1 MADEQPILSRK
12 ALAILRTGG
21 AAGIPGNRNLAA
33 KVAALD
39 KEMPDIVRRVAKGA
53 TKRAATQAQALY
65 TEAFD
70 RQQYF
75 RPDGLRYRLGRNT
88 PKYNKWKA
96 RLGLTPVKR
105 GHFSGRL
112 SRAIDDM
119 VKVSHTGFGIK
130 LELRAAAARSG
141 ASEYLDYYEEQKAPG
156 LGDPRSIPRIV
167 FKDWERY
174 MRREV
179 RREAGAFLKSVAGS
193 KLIPKILSDRQV
205 GMWIGKVRVE
215 LRAG

>member
-39 KEMPDIVRRVAKGA
+39 KEMPGIIRTAAREA
-53 TKRAATQAQALY
+53 TRRAARQAQMLY
-65 TEAFD
+65 TEAFE

-75 RPDGLRYRLGRNT
+75 RPNGLRYRLGRNT
-88 PKYNKWKA
+88 LKYNKWKA
-96 RLGLTPVKR
+96 KQGTETRR
-105 GHFSGRL
+105 GHLSGNL
-112 SRAIDDM
+112 QAAIDDM

-156 LGDPRSIPRIV
+156 LGDPRSIPRVV
-167 FKDWERY
+167 FTEWERY
-174 MRREV
+174 MKRRV
-179 RREAGAFLKSVAGS
+179 HALAGRVLKSNAGGQ
-193 KLIPKILSDRQV
+193 LIPRLLSDAQIRL
-205 GMWIGKVRVE
+205 WIGKVRVE